1 MAELECLITA
11 AGEGKRLR
19 NRGSPKPLVN
29 FLGLTLI
36 ERVLLTARESGI
48 RKFYIVVGYQG
59 EKIKEFLGDGKRYQ
73 VEISYLVNDNWKAG
87 NGTSVYLAHRMLTKN
102 FVLLQ
107 SDHVFEPRILKEL
120 QSEKLEENE
129 VILAVDQKINSN
141 KFVEL
146 EDVTRVK
153 LNGRQILNIGK
164 HLSDYNAYDTGIFLC
179 SAGIFEGIAESIKQ
193 GDDTLSGGMRWL
205 AERGRAR
212 AFPIPPG
219 TFWIDIDNETAYR
232 KAEAIVIKRLKKPT
246 DGLISKVVNRPISTF
261 LTRKFF
267 LKSNFFSPGVLSF
280 LCFFIS
286 ILGALFILLGN
297 YLSLLIGVS
306 LAQLSSILDGCDGEV
321 ARLKFKKSL
330 YGGWLDTILDRY
342 SDGFILASLTF
353 YLYSQT
359 LSVSSLFLGFL
370 AILGSFLTSY
380 SAVKYDSYLEKFQS
394 PKALLFR
401 LGRDTRMFIIFLLGL
416 FNQVF
421 LSLLI
426 LSFLGHGEVIRRILV
441 LRRVL
446 SE

>member
-1 MAELECLITA
+1 
-11 AGEGKRLR
+11 
-19 NRGSPKPLVN
+19 
-29 FLGLTLI
+29 
-36 ERVLLTARESGI
+36 
-48 RKFYIVVGYQG
+48 
-59 EKIKEFLGDGKRYQ
+59 
-73 VEISYLVNDNWKAG
+73 
-87 NGTSVYLAHRMLTKN
+87 
-102 FVLLQ
+102 
-107 SDHVFEPRILKEL
+107 
-120 QSEKLEENE
+120 
-129 VILAVDQKINSN
+129 
-141 KFVEL
+141 
-146 EDVTRVK
+146 
-153 LNGRQILNIGK
+153 
-164 HLSDYNAYDTGIFLC
+164 
-179 SAGIFEGIAESIKQ
+179 
-193 GDDTLSGGMRWL
+193 
-205 AERGRAR
+205 
-212 AFPIPPG
+212 
-219 TFWIDIDNETAYR
+219 
-232 KAEAIVIKRLKKPT
+232 
-246 DGLISKVVNRPISTF
+246 
-261 LTRKFF
+261 
-267 LKSNFFSPGVLSF
+267 
-280 LCFFIS
+280 
-286 ILGALFILLGN
+286 
-297 YLSLLIGVS
+297 
-306 LAQLSSILDGCDGEV
+306 V